1 MTRFAITLAAL
12 ALLAVLPARAQLF
25 KCKGP
30 DGKIVYSDQ
39 RCEAAAAPAAVAPGV
54 SNRAHAIEEKAAQDK
69 AAAEKTREEARI
81 AAEARVA
88 AEAKAAAEARKL
100 GVGVAPGAAP
110 PSPPAAPPAAASA
123 AASAAAP
130 ARPGGPGAADQERLR
145 NLQVTRGQ
153 PNATSEQ
160 KTAAQIEM
168 DAIRSGRDSELS
180 SADRDRRD
188 SLSSDLRSLDPKK
201 RKEALQELRNLYR

>member
-1 MTRFAITLAAL
+1 MSRFAMTLAAL
-12 ALLAVLPARAQLF
+12 TLLAVLPARAQLF

-69 AAAEKTREEARI
+69 AAADKAREEARI

-100 GVGVAPGAAP
+100 GVGATPGAAP
-110 PSPPAAPPAAASA
+110 PSTPVAAP
-123 AASAAAP
+123 AAAP
-130 ARPGGPGAADQERLR
+130 ARPSGPSTADQERLR
-145 NLQVTRGQ
+145 NLQVTTGQ

-160 KTAAQIEM
+160 KSAAQIEM

-180 SADRDRRD
+180 SSDRERRE
-188 SLSSDLRSLDPKK
+188 SPHADLRSLDPKK
-201 RKEALQELRNLYR
+201 RKDALQELRNLYR

>member
-100 GVGVAPGAAP
+100 GVAPGAAP

-130 ARPGGPGAADQERLR
+130 ARPSGPGAADQERLR

-160 KTAAQIEM
+160 KSAAQIEI